1 MMFGRWTSVG
11 LIIASCAGSGEA
23 LAESAHKLSGI
34 ASFYGTNYS
43 GRTARGERYDPK
55 KFTAAHR
62 TMPFGTR
69 LRVTDSRS
77 RRSVVVVVND
87 RGPFIKGRVLDLSL
101 AAAQE
106 LGMIG
111 RGLVTVTAVIE

>member
-1 MMFGRWTSVG
+1 MMFGKWTSAG
-11 LIIASCAGSGEA
+11 LIVACCAVPGESV
-23 LAESAHKLSGI
+23 AESAQKLSGI

-55 KFTAAHR
+55 KYTAAHR

-69 LRVTDSRS
+69 LRVSDARS

-87 RGPFIKGRVLDLSL
+87 RGPFIKGRVLDLSF

-106 LGMIG
+106 LGMID
-111 RGLVTVTAVIE
+111 RGLLQVTAVVE